1 MRAAL
6 LIALAALSASAP
18 ASTPEPAHG
27 AAVKVESPHPA
38 RLLDES
44 RTMVASDEKG
54 WTCVYSD
61 GRTEVTVYLIERC
74 PRAVGVRKARP

>member
-1 MRAAL
+1 MKPAL
-6 LIALAALSASAP
+6 LALGLLAGGAAATLAAVIP
-18 ASTPEPAHG
+18 PP
-27 AAVKVESPHPA
+27 PHPA
-38 RLLDES
+38 RLTDES

-74 PRAVGVRKARP
+74 PRAVGVRKAPK